1 MSNEF
6 KDYLYDKIYDV
17 VLDSGA
23 IDQIDEICSAS
34 YSIRNYV
41 YGRKNG
47 QRVVLMVWFNDDIGE
62 WQIEHRETDK

>member
-1 MSNEF
+1 MSNEV
-6 KDYLYDKIYDV
+6 KDYLYDKICEV

-23 IDQIDEICSAS
+23 MDEVKRVRSIS

-47 QRVVLMVWFNDDIGE
+47 QKVVLVVWCDDDTGE
-62 WQIEHRETDK
+62 WRIEHREMDN

>member
-1 MSNEF
+1 MSNEV
-6 KDYLYDKIYDV
+6 KDYLYDKICEV

-23 IDQIDEICSAS
+23 MDEVKRVRSIS

-47 QRVVLMVWFNDDIGE
+47 QKVVLMVWFDNDTGE
-62 WQIEHRETDK
+62 WRIEHRESN

>member
-1 MSNEF
+1 MSNEL
-6 KDYLYDKIYDV
+6 KDYLYDTICDV

-41 YGRKNG
+41 HGRKNG
-47 QRVVLMVWFNDDIGE
+47 QKVVLIVWFDDDTDE
-62 WQIEHRETDK
+62 WRIEPREIDK

>member
-6 KDYLYDKIYDV
+6 KDYLYDTICDI

-23 IDQIDEICSAS
+23 MDQIDEVCSAS

-41 YGRKNG
+41 HGSKNG
-47 QRVVLMVWFNDDIGE
+47 QKVVLIVWFDNDLGE
-62 WQIEHRETDK
+62 WRIEHRESN

>member
-6 KDYLYDKIYDV
+6 KDYLYDTICDV

-23 IDQIDEICSAS
+23 MDQIDEICSAS

-41 YGRKNG
+41 HGWKNG
-47 QRVVLMVWFNDDIGE
+47 QKVVLMVWFDDALGE
-62 WQIEHRETDK
+62 WRIEHRETNK

>member
-1 MSNEF
+1 MSNEI
-6 KDYLYDKIYDV
+6 KDYLYDKICEV

-23 IDQIDEICSAS
+23 MDEIEQVRSIS

-47 QRVVLMVWFNDDIGE
+47 QKVVLMVWFDNDTGE
-62 WQIEHRETDK
+62 WRIEHRESN